1 MKSYTIFISALTLLL
16 QVSTIVQARSSYP
29 ASSHN
34 GMRLDFDILRN
45 RKPLHTEVKQSSYD
59 VLEML
64 EWVFHKRP
72 CCVLLWGFDNVSF
85 VKSRRRMFRH
95 QVSCFPP
102 MSNDRWGWWDAKV
115 FSFSHNGGTL
125 TVRLFFQG
133 YLSSVH
139 CEFTWCRIVISYR
152 ITLPCSH
159 TRFLDLTLR
168 YSEGF
173 LLIQGLLVRGGAT
186 PSNQVASWPGQNLDW
201 NGDVRT
207 NVELNMMGLWVRNS
221 TSYTL
226 I

>member
-64 EWVFHKRP
+64 
-72 CCVLLWGFDNVSF
+72 D
-85 VKSRRRMFRH
+85 
-95 QVSCFPP
+95 
-102 MSNDRWGWWDAKV
+102 
-115 FSFSHNGGTL
+115 
-125 TVRLFFQG
+125 
-133 YLSSVH
+133 
-139 CEFTWCRIVISYR
+139 
-152 ITLPCSH
+152 
-159 TRFLDLTLR
+159 
-168 YSEGF
+168 EGF

-207 NVELNMMGLWVRNS
+207 NVELNMMGL
-221 TSYTL
+221 
-226 I
+226 